1 MTTYKQILAAVD
13 FSIHTDAVIESALTQ
28 AKCSGAEVTVLYV
41 VDYTLPIDDDY
52 IIPPDDE
59 VEEALLVS
67 ARERLDKRLQR
78 LGAEHVR
85 ALVIS
90 GRPRQEILRVAE
102 REAVNLIVI
111 GAHGH
116 HGLAGLLGSTTDR
129 VLHRASCSVLTVR

>member
-1 MTTYKQILAAVD
+1 M
-13 FSIHTDAVIESALTQ
+13 H
-28 AKCSGAEVTVLYV
+28 V

-52 IIPPDDE
+52 IIPPDDK

-78 LGAEHVR
+78 LGAERVR
-85 ALVIS
+85 PLVIS
-90 GRPRQEILRVAE
+90 GRPKQEILRVAE
-102 REAVNLIVI
+102 REAADLIVI

-129 VLHRASCSVLTVR
+129 VLHRATCSVLTVR